1 MAMQIWDLVRWQ
13 NGNLQEMN
21 FFVLFHSFQPVF
33 FILQIFSQARWSVS
47 CNMYFI
53 QHLDKKKKVGE
64 WLMLYWSSK
73 QELECLTEHLISVIF
88 LEKIP
93 HTHCTRVLT
102 LLACSHGH
110 TKNQSLPLVG
120 WISLNM
126 LNHNYALYVR
136 LECGIF
142 SMFDSTVIK
151 QIYPYDFC
159 DTSNVAAKVL
169 NLYHAW
175 M

>member
-1 MAMQIWDLVRWQ
+1 MAICRRWTS
-13 NGNLQEMN
+13 LY
-21 FFVLFHSFQPVF
+21 FSTL
-33 FILQIFSQARWSVS
+33 FSQFFLFYKYFHKLDDQSVVICILS
-47 CNMYFI
+47 NI
-53 QHLDKKKKVGE
+53 WIKKKKVGE